1 MRPFFTAVLLA
12 LSGGA
17 VVGAAAEP
25 PLRVVCLHTVLTE
38 LAEEIGG
45 PDAVVVGLVKPGIDP
60 HTFDPSPT
68 DAREIARA
76 DLVLAAGL
84 GLENYL
90 ERVARNAGGHA
101 TVVRV
106 GDALPGA
113 LNLAPGEPDPHWW
126 NSLVEMLAAVD
137 VIRDQYALLRP
148 GQAGG
153 FAARADGV
161 RRQLRELQAW
171 ANTEVAR
178 LAPARR
184 DLVTSHDAFGYFA
197 RDYGFSLHPLAGI
210 SPEAEPNARQLG
222 DLIDLIRRRH
232 IRAVFVESS
241 VNPSLIE
248 TIVEET
254 GCKLGGTLYAD
265 GLGPGADGS
274 YPAMFRHN
282 LTTIVEGL
290 R

>member
-1 MRPFFTAVLLA
+1 LV
-12 LSGGA
+12 SH
-17 VVGAAAEP
+17 AAEP
-25 PLRVVCLHTVLTE
+25 ALRVVCLHTVLTE
-38 LAEEIGG
+38 LAVAIGG
-45 PDAVVVGLVKPGIDP
+45 PDATVVGLVKPGIDP

-68 DAREIARA
+68 DAREIAGA

-101 TVVRV
+101 KFVRV

-137 VIRDQYALLRP
+137 VIRDQYASLRP
-148 GQAGG
+148 ARAGG
-153 FAARADGV
+153 FAERAGGV
-161 RRQLRELQAW
+161 RRGLREVQAW
-171 ANTEVAR
+171 ADTEVAR
-178 LAPARR
+178 LAPSRR
-184 DLVTSHDAFGYFA
+184 ELVTSHDAFGYFA
-197 RDYGFSLHPLAGI
+197 RDYGFSLHPLAGV
-210 SPEAEPNARQLG
+210 SPEAEPNARELG

-265 GLGPGADGS
+265 GLGPGADGT
-274 YPAMFRHN
+274 YAAMFRHN
-282 LTTIVEGL
+282 LTTIVDAL